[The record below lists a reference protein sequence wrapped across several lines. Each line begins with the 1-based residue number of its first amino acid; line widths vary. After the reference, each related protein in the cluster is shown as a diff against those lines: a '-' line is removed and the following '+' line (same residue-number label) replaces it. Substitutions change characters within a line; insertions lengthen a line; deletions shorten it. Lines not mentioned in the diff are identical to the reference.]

1 MDEIS
6 SNLILAI
13 AEPLVVPITAIFKS
27 SLENSDIPD
36 DWKTANV
43 TALFKKG
50 SKKKACNYRPIS
62 LTSQIVK
69 ILEKIIKEGIT
80 NYLEKTI

>member
-1 MDEIS
+1 MNYDIDINEDVVRKAINEVKKNKAGGTDEIS

-13 AEPLVVPITAIFKS
+13 AEPLVVPITVIFKS
-27 SLENSDIPD
+27 SLEKSEIPD

-50 SKKKACNYRPIS
+50 SKKRLA
-62 LTSQIVK
+62 
-69 ILEKIIKEGIT
+69 IT
-80 NYLEKTI
+80 DP